1 MHDFDL
7 TSFFRRLIS
16 LEIKKEA
23 TLFDGG
29 GLHCVSGVG
38 VSLVTL
44 FNGRG
49 LHCVSGEGGVSL
61 VTLFDVGGLH
71 CVSGISVALA

>member
-1 MHDFDL
+1 M
-7 TSFFRRLIS
+7 IS
-16 LEIKKEA
+16 LETKKEA

-29 GLHCVSGVG
+29 GLHCVFGVG

-44 FNGRG
+44 FDSRG

-61 VTLFDVGGLH
+61 VTLFEIGGLH
-71 CVSGISVALA
+71 CVSGIDVALA